1 MSAQLVMAGPGQPVV
16 HNAFHDLELFF
27 YVLVGVCVLYDG
39 PSMQKSE
46 ANLAECCNKLF
57 STFEPSI
64 LKTMLD
70 SWIRQLESDVRNY
83 ELQCYRAYKHTWSP
97 MSETKEH

>member
-1 MSAQLVMAGPGQPVV
+1 
-16 HNAFHDLELFF
+16 LF
-27 YVLVGVCVLYDG
+27 
-39 PSMQKSE
+39 
-46 ANLAECCNKLF
+46 
-57 STFEPSI
+57 
-64 LKTMLD
+64 D

>member
-1 MSAQLVMAGPGQPVV
+1 MKIKSSRKRVESESLGLRA
-16 HNAFHDLELFF
+16 HNL
-27 YVLVGVCVLYDG
+27 
-39 PSMQKSE
+39 
-46 ANLAECCNKLF
+46 
-57 STFEPSI
+57 
-64 LKTMLD
+64 LD